1 MIRFSEMVLP
11 GHPDKFCDQIAD
23 AVVAEC
29 YRADPE
35 AYAQIEVSVWSDQVW
50 LSGGVCTRTPVDR
63 PLEEIVRS
71 VGRGIGYRADN
82 HIDVDRYR
90 IASTVCFKVDDPRQW
105 THHANDQSIVCGW
118 AGYDE
123 ATAWLPPEH
132 YLAHC
137 FREALTLS
145 CRDGALAGQGPDG
158 KLLLRLREEGDR
170 WVLEHLLVTLQQQP
184 SWHFMDLCRVLAGV
198 LQQAYD
204 DVRSADPRWVAPWQS
219 VTVLLNPNGP
229 LLNGG
234 SDGDNGQT
242 GRKLVMDYYG
252 PRIPLGGGALSGKD
266 ITHVDRLGAY
276 AAREAAVR
284 AVRSGARSCLVRL
297 AWAPNVPE
305 PLAVVWEMEGR
316 GLRQPGEFFHHDRLR
331 AAYQGGL
338 VTSGMARGVHFLD
351 RTLPWNRGDAG

>member
-50 LSGGVCTRTPVDR
+50 LSGGICTRQ
-63 PLEEIVRS
+63 PLARTVEAIVRE
-71 VGRGIGYRADN
+71 VGRDIGYGSGN
-82 HIDVDRYR
+82 HIDADRYQ
-90 IASTVCFKVDDPRQW
+90 ISNTVCQKVDDPRQW
-105 THHANDQSIVCGW
+105 THHVNDQSIVIGW
-118 AGYDE
+118 AGYDA
-123 ATAWLPPEH
+123 ATAWLSPEH
-132 YLAHC
+132 FLAHK
-137 FREALTLS
+137 FREALTAA
-145 CRDGALAGQGPDG
+145 CRNGELEGQGPDG
-158 KLLLRLREEGDR
+158 KLLLRIREEGHR
-170 WVLEHLLVTLQQQP
+170 WVLEHLLVTLQQLP
-184 SWHFMDLCRVLAGV
+184 AWSFLELCTTVARVLEDAYRE
-198 LQQAYD
+198 LQ
-204 DVRSADPRWVAPWQS
+204 SADPRWVTPWREVS
-219 VTVLLNPNGP
+219 VLINPNGP

-266 ITHVDRLGAY
+266 MTHIDRLGVY

-284 AVRSGARSCLVRL
+284 AVQTGAKSCLIRL

-316 GLRQPGEFFHHDRLR
+316 GERQPESFFQHDRLR
-331 AAYQGGL
+331 EFYPGNLIGPEI
-338 VTSGMARGVHFLD
+338 ARGGHFLNGKM
-351 RTLPWNRGDAG
+351 PWNRGGH